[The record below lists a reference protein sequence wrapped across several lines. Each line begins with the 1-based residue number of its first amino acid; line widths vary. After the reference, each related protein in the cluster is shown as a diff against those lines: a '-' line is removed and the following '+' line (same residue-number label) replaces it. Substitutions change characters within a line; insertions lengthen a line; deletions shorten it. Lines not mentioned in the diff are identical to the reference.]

1 MAELKPFPPEPDAMY
16 EPEHPEDKANRLS
29 SSIEAREAIGEFAER
44 HYQELCDLLVTY
56 GDGHA
61 EDKLALLR
69 EKFWSAT
76 PVGSYGDGKGGP
88 NG

>member
-1 MAELKPFPPEPDAMY
+1 MAELKPFPPEPDDMY
-16 EPEHPEDKANRLS
+16 EAEHPEDRESRLS
-29 SSIEAREAIGEFAER
+29 SSIEAREAIADFAER

-61 EDKLALLR
+61 EEKLVLLR
-69 EKFWSAT
+69 EKFWSVT
-76 PVGSYGDGKGGP
+76 PVGSDPKGDP